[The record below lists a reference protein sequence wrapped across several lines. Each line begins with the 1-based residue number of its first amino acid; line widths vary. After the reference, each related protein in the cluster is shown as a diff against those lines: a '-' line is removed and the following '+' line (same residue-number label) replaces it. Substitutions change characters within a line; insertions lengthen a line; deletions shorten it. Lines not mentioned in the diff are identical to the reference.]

1 MKSRPGGSQRLP
13 PGPGASLRLRASSN
27 PLFPASRAHR
37 LLHIILL
44 LFLLCFLSSLTQAL
58 SSLIYVGNMYLSVK
72 SQPSRCESAFHLSV
86 ATRVQ
91 LALSAASLQGQGQQS
106 VRWGPG
112 AVSLTWS
119 ESHLSHCA
127 SQTVLAISSFSP
139 GLGFFTYKV
148 EIIIMMAISRVP

>member
-1 MKSRPGGSQRLP
+1 MHFDERAPSLTAGTPDTLSASTRMKSRPGGSQRLP

-72 SQPSRCESAFHLSV
+72 SQLSRCESAFHL
-86 ATRVQ
+86 Q
-91 LALSAASLQGQGQQS
+91 WQPASS
-106 VRWGPG
+106 
-112 AVSLTWS
+112 
-119 ESHLSHCA
+119 
-127 SQTVLAISSFSP
+127 
-139 GLGFFTYKV
+139 
-148 EIIIMMAISRVP
+148 